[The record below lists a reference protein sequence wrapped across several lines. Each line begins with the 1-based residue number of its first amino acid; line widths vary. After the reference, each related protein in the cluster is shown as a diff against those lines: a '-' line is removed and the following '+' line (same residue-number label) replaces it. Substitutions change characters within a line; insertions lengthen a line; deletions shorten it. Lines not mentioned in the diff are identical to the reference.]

1 MADFLKDIADD
12 GAEHSTESEIQA
24 IAEEMVEEIHL
35 GQIEDDVSTVLEQR
49 LEAAGIAL
57 RPEALDSLAE
67 DIENDASR

>member
-1 MADFLKDIADD
+1 MTNFLRDIADD
-12 GAEHSTESEIQA
+12 GTEHSTEAEIQA
-24 IAEEMVEEIHL
+24 IAEELVEEIHL